1 MAITPAELLTLV
13 EATVDKEQAWT
24 EALILEKLG
33 FNWGV
38 EDYVAA
44 GEYTIV
50 FPQPYATGVTDYE
63 VWGKGFIISNGR
75 DVGFKI
81 LDVNKTNIS
90 FKVWV
95 SEACRFAWKATEPK
109 VTVPL

>member
-1 MAITPAELLTLV
+1 MALTPAQLLTLV
-13 EATVDKEQAWT
+13 EATVDKEQAWE

-38 EDYVAA
+38 EDFVAA
-44 GEYTIV
+44 GEYTIT
-50 FPQPYATGVTDYE
+50 FPQPYASGVTDYE
-63 VWGKGFIISNGR
+63 VWGKGFIILTGS

-81 LDVNKTNIS
+81 LDANKTNVS

-95 SEACRFAWKATEPK
+95 SEACRFVWKSTEPK
-109 VTVPL
+109 TSVPL